1 MILQSERAHSAY
13 TDEDDDS
20 YEHEVD
26 SITDICRL
34 NDFDELFSIQEQ
46 QRSFPMT
53 HPPAEAPLCSQCQST
68 EAAYFDL
75 SCLKCLQR
83 LVNPK
88 TGISEIFAVMRQW
101 NPHTQRSIKFL
112 VQQVA

>member
-1 MILQSERAHSAY
+1 MS
-13 TDEDDDS
+13 
-20 YEHEVD
+20 
-26 SITDICRL
+26 
-34 NDFDELFSIQEQ
+34 
-46 QRSFPMT
+46 
-53 HPPAEAPLCSQCQST
+53 HPPAEAPLCPQCQST

-88 TGISEIFAVMRQW
+88 TNISQIFAVMRQW

-112 VQQVA
+112 VQQVTNKAIVVVYNGQQLMVLKWPAS